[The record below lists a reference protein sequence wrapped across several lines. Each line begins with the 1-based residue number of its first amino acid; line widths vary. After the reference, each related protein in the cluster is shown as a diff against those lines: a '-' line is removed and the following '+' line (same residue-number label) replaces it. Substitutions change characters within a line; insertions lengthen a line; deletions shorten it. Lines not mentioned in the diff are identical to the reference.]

1 MSLRAEGLTCV
12 LGGRTVLTGIDL
24 AVEPGEVL
32 GVVGPNGSGKSTLLR
47 ALAGIRGPAAG
58 RVLLDGTPLTAL
70 RARQRA
76 RRIAFVGQEEDLPPD
91 LCAGEVVAL
100 GLVPHRPPW
109 AGGDALERA
118 AVTAAL
124 AAVELDGLADRP
136 VDRLSGGERRRVLL
150 ARGLAQDAGVLLLDE
165 PTNHLD
171 VRHALGLLELVRSLR
186 RTVVVSLHDLDLAD
200 RWCDRLVVLHDG
212 RALPAVS
219 DLDPDTVSRVFGVAA
234 ARVTHPVT
242 GRSRL
247 VFDSLRESS

>member
-109 AGGDALERA
+109 AGGDAVERA

-124 AAVELDGLADRP
+124 AAADRKGKTGFA
-136 VDRLSGGERRRVLL
+136 D
-150 ARGLAQDAGVLLLDE
+150 LAQALHENRQLWDAVAIELVDDG
-165 PTNHLD
+165 N
-171 VRHALGLLELVRSLR
+171 ALQADLRAGLLSLAIFVRQ
-186 RTVVVSLHDLDLAD
+186 HGEK
-200 RWCDRLVVLHDG
+200 VLHGEASVQAIVDVNQAIMNG
-212 RALPAVS
+212 LRGMAPGLVAV
-219 DLDPDTVSRVFGVAA
+219 
-234 ARVTHPVT
+234 AREGDRP
-242 GRSRL
+242 
-247 VFDSLRESS
+247 